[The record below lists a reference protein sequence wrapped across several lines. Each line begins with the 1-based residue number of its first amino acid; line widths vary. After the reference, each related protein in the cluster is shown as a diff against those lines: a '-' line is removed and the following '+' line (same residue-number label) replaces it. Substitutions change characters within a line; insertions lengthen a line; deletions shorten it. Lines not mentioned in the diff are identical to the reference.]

1 MANEITASI
10 NIQLNNAGLI
20 RDEMQPGKIVVD
32 QATAKKWEAT
42 PTVGTTESSA
52 AIVGITTPGLCYI
65 RCLHATNTCEVGTTT
80 GDYPIKLDGQGLPAI
95 IPLNA
100 TKTTLYLK
108 ASGAS
113 TDVEIKVWAK

>member
-1 MANEITASI
+1 MSGEIVASLSV
-10 NIQLNNAGLI
+10 QLRNGLI
-20 RDEMQPGKIVVD
+20 IDEMKPAKITVD
-32 QATAKKWEAT
+32 QTTAKRWEAI
-42 PTVGTTESSA
+42 PTVGTSESTA
-52 AIVGITTPGLCYI
+52 VIVGITTPGLCYI
-65 RCLHATNTCEVGTTT
+65 RCLHATNYCEVGTTT